1 MRTQR
6 QLELWDPVCHVV
18 PIIYSFFPSLLVIGE
33 KELNNGTVNVRSRE
47 NKVLGEH
54 TVEHLIERFKEFCA
68 TRTVSAETEL

>member
-1 MRTQR
+1 M
-6 QLELWDPVCHVV
+6 
-18 PIIYSFFPSLLVIGE
+18 IGE